1 MVGCGMPLCTRWRR
15 FCVCS
20 PHGCPAMRVQSL
32 RLYTA
37 QRRVRTVRGMAV
49 ATGRPCG
56 SSLRQSMRLAETQRM
71 ASGSGHFCSVG
82 RPHGRW
88 NALGTLR
95 SFRPLSPHKSS
106 VPLCR
111 SVFGLLCALI
121 SCVKTLPN
129 AHTLCCVVCVF
140 LWLCVVFLLLLP
152 CLSASCFLASRS
164 VLFCSLLRLCLS
176 LSHTLYALPPSLC
189 VHLLLFDLLFVFLA
203 V

>member
-1 MVGCGMPLCTRWRR
+1 MPLCTRWRR

-121 SCVKTLPN
+121 SCVKTLPKR
-129 AHTLCCVVCVF
+129 AYIVLCYVCVF
-140 LWLCVVFLLLLP
+140 MVVCCFPASAALSFCLLF
-152 CLSASCFLASRS
+152 SCFA
-164 VLFCSLLRLCLS
+164 FCSLLFSSSSLS
-176 LSHTLYALPPSLC
+176 LPLSHTVCSSSLS
-189 VHLLLFDLLFVFLA
+189 LRPFV
-203 V
+203 VI